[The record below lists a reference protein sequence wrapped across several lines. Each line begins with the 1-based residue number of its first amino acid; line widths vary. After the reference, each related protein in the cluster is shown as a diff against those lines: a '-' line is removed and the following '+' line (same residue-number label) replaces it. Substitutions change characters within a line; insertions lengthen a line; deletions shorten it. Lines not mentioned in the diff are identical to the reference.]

1 MNNKIYI
8 IATAENKHLIIPYL
22 ESLGGTDIYELR
34 NSFIEVM
41 EIWFIDENDY
51 IAYIPS
57 TGYSLPEG
65 YTEIHLKEQDGVI
78 CAYGAGGGVPP
89 VVGGGG
95 AGGEGFIAP
104 IKYPNGGD
112 IINPSELD
120 KAMQMREETLRE
132 NASLFLQTEQLKKEN
147 EQLRNLL
154 KQFVIEHDF
163 AKSEFHN
170 PLIDQSKQ
178 LLK

>member
-22 ESLGGTDIYELR
+22 ESLGGKRLEHHPGLDWGYHYI
-34 NSFIEVM
+34 IEQDGC
-41 EIWFIDENDY
+41 INGWHD
-51 IAYIPS
+51 APK
-57 TGYSLPEG
+57 G

-120 KAMQMREETLRE
+120 L
-132 NASLFLQTEQLKKEN
+132 LKKEN
-147 EQLRNLL
+147 EQLRECLAKGL
-154 KQFVIEHDF
+154 YAVEIWCATMDGQVDEYDTQFIEQ
-163 AKSEFHN
+163 A
-170 PLIDQSKQ
+170 KQ

>member
-1 MNNKIYI
+1 MHKCFSS
-8 IATAENKHLIIPYL
+8 TEDLLSQVK
-22 ESLGGTDIYELR
+22 EGFSL
-34 NSFIEVM
+34 
-41 EIWFIDENDY
+41 FIDKD
-51 IAYIPS
+51 
-57 TGYSLPEG
+57 GYFDACVITPEG

-147 EQLRNLL
+147 EQLRELL

>member
-22 ESLGGTDIYELR
+22 ESLGGVNDLDIVTADILLNRVHY
-34 NSFIEVM
+34 
-41 EIWFIDENDY
+41 IDEEGY
-51 IAYIPS
+51 IDGWHDA
-57 TGYSLPEG
+57 PEG

-104 IKYPNGGD
+104 IKYPKGGD
-112 IINPSELD
+112 IINPSEL
-120 KAMQMREETLRE
+120 
-132 NASLFLQTEQLKKEN
+132 EQLKKEN
-147 EQLRNLL
+147 EQLRECLA
-154 KQFVIEHDF
+154 KGVYAVEIWCATIEEQVDEYDTQFIEQ
-163 AKSEFHN
+163 A
-170 PLIDQSKQ
+170 KQ
-178 LLK
+178 LLR